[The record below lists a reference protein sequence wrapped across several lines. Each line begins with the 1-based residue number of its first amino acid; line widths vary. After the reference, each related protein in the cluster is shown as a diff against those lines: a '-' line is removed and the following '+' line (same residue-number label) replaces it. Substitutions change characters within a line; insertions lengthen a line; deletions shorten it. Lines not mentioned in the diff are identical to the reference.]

1 VSEYVPTAV
10 GRMLG
15 SQENQQEAEP
25 SPVGKNLPGPPERP
39 KHDTQIEEFLKDQH
53 HSKKVVGIDE
63 PTQ

>member
-1 VSEYVPTAV
+1 
-10 GRMLG
+10 MLG

>member
-1 VSEYVPTAV
+1 
-10 GRMLG
+10 MLG
-15 SQENQQEAEP
+15 SQENQPEAEP